1 MESLNSAMVVFGV
14 VTAAGTAILTV
25 TTVWK
30 LLMGP
35 LNNAI
40 QSIKESVL
48 RLEGRI
54 EMAETKTAN
63 DVKEIW
69 KYLAER
75 GGA

>member
-1 MESLNSAMVVFGV
+1 MNNAMLLFGL

-25 TTVWK
+25 SAVWK

-35 LNNAI
+35 LNSAI

-54 EMAETKTAN
+54 ETAEAKTAN

-75 GGA
+75 SARE